1 MNLLAMGTVMDG
13 MAMRHVVVI
22 MSLML
27 ADLQGVVCFPTHP
40 AGSDPGALIGCG
52 GMAPPETTSLART
65 SNYLRCCLPHRV
77 NPSLSHYATQ

>member
-27 ADLQGVVCFPTHP
+27 AALQGVVCFPFHP
-40 AGSDPGALIGCG
+40 AGSDPGALVGCG
-52 GMAPPETTSLART
+52 AWHPLKPQALRGLAIICT
-65 SNYLRCCLPHRV
+65 AVCTIV
-77 NPSLSHYATQ
+77 